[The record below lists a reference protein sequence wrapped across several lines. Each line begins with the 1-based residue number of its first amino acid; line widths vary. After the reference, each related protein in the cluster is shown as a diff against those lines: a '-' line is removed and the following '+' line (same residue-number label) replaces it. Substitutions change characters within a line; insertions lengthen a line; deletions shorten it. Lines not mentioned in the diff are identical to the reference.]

1 MGIPLDEASLL
12 ALFLETLFYGVF
24 LTLYCLTLFV
34 LLKNTG
40 TNRQLL
46 IPIATVLFCMAT
58 GHLIVDFVRILEA
71 FVFNAGKITAN
82 AYYSDLAA
90 PLEYAKT
97 ILYVTQTVLAD
108 CVLVWRCY
116 VLNHRSLF
124 IAVPG
129 IIVLCTNAVTGYII
143 VWSLSQ
149 ANSSSTVFTTGH
161 SWITTF
167 FTLTMITSVTCTS
180 LIAWRIYHTRRFI
193 SDGFT
198 FYLPILIVIVE
209 SGAIYATGVL
219 SILLAYLSGSN
230 GQYTVLDAVSPIMG
244 VVFCLTILQ
253 VHFQVGGK
261 SKNTRTHEPRGITD
275 SPESEFYA
283 MWARA

>member
-1 MGIPLDEASLL
+1 M
-12 ALFLETLFYGVF
+12 
-24 LTLYCLTLFV
+24 
-34 LLKNTG
+34 
-40 TNRQLL
+40 
-46 IPIATVLFCMAT
+46 
-58 GHLIVDFVRILEA
+58 
-71 FVFNAGKITAN
+71 
-82 AYYSDLAA
+82 
-90 PLEYAKT
+90 
-97 ILYVTQTVLAD
+97 
-108 CVLVWRCY
+108 
-116 VLNHRSLF
+116 
-124 IAVPG
+124 
-129 IIVLCTNAVTGYII
+129 LCTNAVTGYII

-275 SPESEFYA
+275 SSESEVYA